1 MAEQHTYL
9 ELSEDNDTA
18 HKFYEVVRSGT
29 RVTITFGRIGT
40 SGQTKVS
47 DFPTEAKAEA
57 AAAKKIA
64 EKTRK
69 GYAPAVRGVRQAR
82 AVTRRTMV
90 SSRSTAHRA
99 PVLWRFA
106 SGAAAFGIFVDQ
118 DRCWVGN
125 QNGDVYTVTAAG
137 TVTGRYRLPDGVKCI
152 VADDFWIYAGCDD
165 GRVYDLSGKVPH
177 VAYEISADVDIYW
190 LDIDDAI
197 LGVSDRNGRLTAVDH
212 EDEFQWS
219 RDVDGDSAWMVR
231 CDAAGDTV
239 FHGHSRGVGCYS
251 AADGRPI
258 WQTTVR
264 GNVLFGWQGTRSVY
278 AATGRND
285 VYRLAKGNGAVE
297 AVYAC
302 DAAVFSCAA
311 SPEGRYVFAGDN
323 HSSIYCFD
331 EDGTRL
337 WKLGSGYG
345 SAYSMQFLDD
355 RLYIVTTDGSLACID
370 ASETAI
376 RAAQRGSVPQPVDVK
391 VAASLPTAE
400 PVTTLETTSHPGD
413 AILVECYQD
422 GSRLRVRVVSDGYE
436 QGWNVQFPK
445 EIREPGARY
454 AVEGIRTS
462 GRGGFYRAYGEI
474 KRLV

>member
-1 MAEQHTYL
+1 MAEHRTYL
-9 ELSEDNDTA
+9 ELSEDDGSA

-29 RVTITFGRIGT
+29 RVTITYGRIGT

-47 DFPTEAKAEA
+47 DFATEAKAEA

-64 EKTRK
+64 EKARK
-69 GYAPAVRGVRQAR
+69 GYAPAVRGVRAAR
-82 AVTRRTMV
+82 PVSRRTIE
-90 SSRSTAHRA
+90 SRRSTANRA

-106 SGAAAFGIFVDQ
+106 SGAAAFGIFVDEE
-118 DRCWVGN
+118 RCWVGN
-125 QNGDVYTVTAAG
+125 QRGDVYTVTHDG

-190 LDIDDAI
+190 LDIDDAV
-197 LGVSDRNGRLTAVDH
+197 LGVSDRNGGLTAVDH

-231 CDAAGDTV
+231 CDAGNDAV
-239 FHGHSRGVGCYS
+239 FHGHSRGVARY
-251 AADGRPI
+251 AAGDGKEVWR
-258 WQTTVR
+258 TRVG
-264 GNVLFGWQGTRSVY
+264 GNVLFGWQGVRSVY
-278 AATGRND
+278 AATGQND
-285 VYRLAKGNGAVE
+285 VYRLAKADGAVE
-297 AVYAC
+297 AVYQC

-311 SPEGRYVFAGDN
+311 SADGRYVFAGDN

-331 EDGTRL
+331 ADGTRL

-355 RLYIVTTDGSLACID
+355 RVYIVTTDGSLVCID
-370 ASETAI
+370 ASEAAI
-376 RAAQRGSVPQPVDVK
+376 RAAQQGTVPKPVDVK
-391 VAASLPTAE
+391 VAASLPVAE
-400 PVTTLETTSHPGD
+400 PVAVLETTSQPGD

-422 GSRLRVRVVSDGYE
+422 GPRLRVRVISEGFE

-445 EIREPGARY
+445 GIREAGARY
-454 AVEGIRTS
+454 AVEGVRTS
-462 GRGGFYRAYGEI
+462 ERGGFYRAYGEI